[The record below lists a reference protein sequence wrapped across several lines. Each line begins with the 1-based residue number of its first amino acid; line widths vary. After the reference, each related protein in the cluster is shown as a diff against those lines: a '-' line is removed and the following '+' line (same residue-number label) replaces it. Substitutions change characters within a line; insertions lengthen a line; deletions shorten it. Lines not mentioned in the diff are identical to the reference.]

1 MTALLGLVGVS
12 CLWSL
17 LCLSAQP
24 EAKEVEGKEDAE
36 ETAETAEEAV
46 PLAKEKAEIE
56 EKAEAEK

>member
-17 LCLSAQP
+17 LCFSAQP
-24 EAKEVEGKEDAE
+24 ETKEVEGKEDAE

>member
-1 MTALLGLVGVS
+1 MSVLS
-12 CLWSL
+12 SL

-36 ETAETAEEAV
+36 ETTETAEEAV
-46 PLAKEKAEIE
+46 PLAEEKAEIE